1 MEKKSRHPKKQMCFL
16 APVELLALLRAAKA
30 HGTREHAMILLAY
43 SHGLRASEVCGLKL
57 SDMDMRTQ
65 SVKITRLKGSL
76 SAVQPM
82 HVHRGEPLLDEVKVL
97 KAYLSEREDDGSG
110 FLFLSQKGGAL
121 SRQHFHGL
129 FQTLAKEAGIPEEKR
144 HPHTL
149 KHSIASHL
157 VGENVN
163 LAIVQQKLGH
173 RSISSTMIYV
183 GVTDEQVAG
192 ACDGALLRAF
202 GR

>member
-1 MEKKSRHPKKQMCFL
+1 MEKKTRHPKKQMCFL
-16 APVELLALLRAAKA
+16 KPEELLALLRGAKA
-30 HGTREHAMILLAY
+30 RGAREHAMLLVAY

-57 SDMDMRTQ
+57 SDLDLRAQ
-65 SVKITRLKGSL
+65 AVKVSRLKGSL
-76 SAVQPM
+76 SGIQPM

-97 KAYLSEREDDGSG
+97 KAYLAERVEDGSG
-110 FLFLSQKGGAL
+110 YLFLSQKGGAM
-121 SRQHFHGL
+121 SRQHFHTL
-129 FQTLAKEAGIPEEKR
+129 FQTLAEEADIPEDKR
-144 HPHTL
+144 HPHVL

-157 VGENVN
+157 IGENVN

-173 RSISSTMIYV
+173 RSISSTLIYV
-183 GVTDEQVAG
+183 GVSAEQVAE

>member
-1 MEKKSRHPKKQMCFL
+1 MDKKTRHPKKQMCFL
-16 APVELLALLRAAKA
+16 KPEELLALLRAAKA
-30 HGTREHAMILLAY
+30 HGAREHAMLLVAY

-57 SDMDMRTQ
+57 SDLDVRAQ
-65 SVKITRLKGSL
+65 AVKVSRLKGSL
-76 SAVQPM
+76 SGVQPM

-97 KAYLSEREDDGSG
+97 KAYLAERVEDGSG
-110 FLFLSQKGGAL
+110 YLFLSQKGGAM
-121 SRQHFHGL
+121 SRQHFHAL
-129 FQTLAKEAGIPEEKR
+129 FQILAEEAGIPEDKR
-144 HPHTL
+144 HPHVL

-157 VGENVN
+157 IGENVN

-183 GVTDEQVAG
+183 GVSGEQVAE